1 MPRIWRIL
9 RIVVSEVQQPDE
21 GRLNGS
27 QALVGRDAR
36 LGTNAGPQDQL
47 SGVQLILGLVR
58 GPMGL
63 PGRLL

>member
-1 MPRIWRIL
+1 MKADSTVL
-9 RIVVSEVQQPDE
+9 R
-21 GRLNGS
+21 RWW
-27 QALVGRDAR
+27 GRDAR

-63 PGRLL
+63 AGPSIVDDDR